1 MNRHIASPAYVAI
14 ETGGTKI
21 VCRVT
26 DEAGRTLGEFIVPT
40 GEPLDAMAALEQG
53 VRQILADAQSVAGV
67 GVASFGPV
75 DLNPASETYGFILET
90 PKPGWSGFDLVAD
103 LSRRFGAPVA
113 IDTDVNAAA
122 LAEQQVANGQTAGSL
137 GVSSLAYLTVGTGIG
152 AGLAIEG
159 QTLRGALHP
168 EVGHVTLRRAA
179 NDRQPSHC
187 PFHPDCAEGLA
198 AGPALGLRL
207 AGRALVDAPEV
218 AALMADYL
226 GQVCATLVL
235 VWSPQRIVLG
245 GGVMKSPGLMPRIA
259 EQMRLHL
266 NGYGAARVAMGEDY
280 LTAPRLE
287 HSGLE
292 GAVLLARRPA
302 PGLA

>member
-1 MNRHIASPAYVAI
+1 MTHHVALPAYVAI

-26 DEAGRTLGEFIVPT
+26 DEAGVALGEFIVPT
-40 GEPLDAMAALEQG
+40 GQPLTAMAALEQG
-53 VRQILADAQSVAGV
+53 VRDILSDGQAVAGV

-75 DLNPASETYGFILET
+75 DLDPASDTYGFILET
-90 PKPGWSGFDLVAD
+90 PKPGWSGFDLVGD

-122 LAEQQVANGQTAGSL
+122 LAEQQFGGDQDKVAAR
-137 GVSSLAYLTVGTGIG
+137 SLAYLTIGTGIG
-152 AGLAIEG
+152 AGLAMQG

-168 EVGHVTLRRAA
+168 EVGHVTLRRAIG
-179 NDRQPSHC
+179 DQQPSHC

-198 AGPALGLRL
+198 AGPALGARL
-207 AGRALVDAPEV
+207 AGRAMAEAPEV
-218 AALMADYL
+218 ADQMADYL

-235 VWSPQRIVLG
+235 VWSPHRIVLG
-245 GGVMKSPGLMPRIA
+245 GGVMKTPGLLPRIA
-259 EQMRLHL
+259 DQMRRHL

-280 LTAPRLE
+280 LALPRLE

-292 GAVLLARRPA
+292 GAVLLARRPHQS
-302 PGLA
+302 